1 MSLPFLNAKY
11 FICILHS
18 GITSSPSCP
27 DRPSDVLYMHG
38 GRTRP
43 QRCLWNTRN
52 SIGEHPTVSSRDASK
67 NNTIKKERLGEVKLT
82 GIICFLPHS
91 LDCIQWGMIIPLS
104 NFKSPQ
110 IYKNIEFVF
119 TTPRFAKTQHGMQRC
134 TCT

>member
-1 MSLPFLNAKY
+1 MNAKY

-38 GRTRP
+38 GRKRP
-43 QRCLWNTRN
+43 QLCLWNIRN
-52 SIGEHPTVSSRDASK
+52 SIGEHPTVSSHDASK
-67 NNTIKKERLGEVKLT
+67 NNSIEKERLGEVKLT

-104 NFKSPQ
+104 NFKSPH
-110 IYKNIEFVF
+110 
-119 TTPRFAKTQHGMQRC
+119 RFIRTQSLCLPPQDLQKDNMACRGVHARRI
-134 TCT
+134 